1 MLVTYSAFFLF
12 KKMLWNLATDG
23 DFVERDAF
31 FSTFLVRLSL
41 ASLKMVLNGLS
52 LLLVFFLIRPKAF

>member
-12 KKMLWNLATDG
+12 KKRLWNLATDG

-31 FSTFLVRLSL
+31 FSVFLVRLYL
-41 ASLKMVLNGLS
+41 ASLKMVLKGLS
-52 LLLVFFLIRPKAF
+52 PMGVFFLIRPKAF